1 MPHGKWCFFVQ
12 GNTDKTSAPA
22 NTSRTDRQD
31 SDVFFITADIS
42 LTGAR
47 KKTVKPRGRSVS
59 SRPSERLLSASP
71 SWRLWMLTV
80 FAEEEEEAGFNVLPW
95 QCCSLCR
102 CLSPVLTIRG
112 RFKTAA
118 DHTVQILLH
127 VSIPG
132 PDITHTAQTHSH
144 NKDEFTS

>member
-22 NTSRTDRQD
+22 YTSRTDRQD
-31 SDVFFITADIS
+31 SDVFIS
-42 LTGAR
+42 LLTFLSLAHEKR
-47 KKTVKPRGRSVS
+47 LWNLEAEVCPAVRQRDFWALLPRGG
-59 SRPSERLLSASP
+59 SECWLSLLK
-71 SWRLWMLTV
+71 
-80 FAEEEEEAGFNVLPW
+80 EEEEAGFNVLPW

>member
-22 NTSRTDRQD
+22 YTSRTDRQD

-71 SWRLWMLTV
+71 SWRL
-80 FAEEEEEAGFNVLPW
+80 
-95 QCCSLCR
+95 
-102 CLSPVLTIRG
+102 
-112 RFKTAA
+112 
-118 DHTVQILLH
+118 
-127 VSIPG
+127 
-132 PDITHTAQTHSH
+132 
-144 NKDEFTS
+144 